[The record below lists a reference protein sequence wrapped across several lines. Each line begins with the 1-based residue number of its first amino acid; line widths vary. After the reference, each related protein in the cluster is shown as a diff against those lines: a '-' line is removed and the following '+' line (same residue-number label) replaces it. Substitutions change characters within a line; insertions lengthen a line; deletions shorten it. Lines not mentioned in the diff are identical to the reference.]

1 MRDERL
7 DYSYRNFSRTD
18 TFDVSRQQLKD
29 SIRLLF
35 FHYGRWFQGATDRV
49 ARDAFEVYVAR
60 YGDQPL
66 G

>member
-7 DYSYRNFSRTD
+7 DYSYRNFSSRSYSVT
-18 TFDVSRQQLKD
+18 RQQLKD

-35 FHYGRWFQGATDRV
+35 FHYGRWYEGATDSV
-49 ARDAFEVYVAR
+49 AREAFEVYVAR
-60 YGDQPL
+60 YGDQPV